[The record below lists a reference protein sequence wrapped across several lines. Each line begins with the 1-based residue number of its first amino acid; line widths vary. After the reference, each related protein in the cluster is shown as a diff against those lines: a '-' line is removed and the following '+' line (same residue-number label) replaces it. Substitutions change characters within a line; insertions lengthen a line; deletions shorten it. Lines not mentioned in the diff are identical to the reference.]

1 MANGS
6 PLSPAGIK
14 TSIHSTMLYRW
25 TRDLHLYFGLFISPF
40 VLVFAASVLFLNHAK
55 VATDRWSS
63 VVTFDDLQLPAGIE
77 SARGPDAVAR
87 AHTLMSQLAVTGEV
101 GFTRYTQATR
111 HFSFPVS
118 RPGLELLVDVDLS
131 TRSATVSRR
140 PTSALEAFGYLH
152 KMPGP
157 HNAAIRG
164 NWVGTRIWRCFA
176 DGTVYLLLFISISG
190 VYLWWAIKAERRIGL
205 TLLTTGAATFFILL
219 YAIVR

>member
-1 MANGS
+1 
-6 PLSPAGIK
+6 
-14 TSIHSTMLYRW
+14 
-25 TRDLHLYFGLFISPF
+25 LYFGLFVSPF
-40 VLVFAASVLFLNHAK
+40 VLLFAASVLFLNHAK

-63 VVTFDDLQLPAGIE
+63 VAAFDRVQLPQGIE

-87 AHTLMSQLAVTGEV
+87 AQALMSQLGVTGEV
-101 GFTRYTQATR
+101 GFTRYLKTTQ

-118 RPGLELLVDVDLS
+118 RPGLEQLVDVDLTS
-131 TRSATVSRR
+131 RTATVSRR

-164 NWVGTRIWRCFA
+164 NWAGTRIWRWFA

-190 VYLWWAIKAERRIGL
+190 VYLWWALKAERRIGL
-205 TLLTTGAATFFILL
+205 TLLTGGAATLFILL
-219 YAIVR
+219 YVIVR

>member
-1 MANGS
+1 
-6 PLSPAGIK
+6 
-14 TSIHSTMLYRW
+14 MLYRW

-40 VLVFAASVLFLNHAK
+40 VLIFAASVLFLNHAK
-55 VATDRWSS
+55 VAADRWSS
-63 VVTFDDLQLPAGIE
+63 VATFDQVQVPEGIE
-77 SARGPDAVAR
+77 SSRGPDAVAR
-87 AHTLMSQLAVTGEV
+87 ARALMSQLEVTGEV
-101 GFTRYTQATR
+101 GFTRYSKQSQ

-118 RPGLELLVDVDLS
+118 RPGLEQLVDVDLAS
-131 TRSATVSRR
+131 RTATVSRR

-164 NWVGTRIWRCFA
+164 NWAGTRIWRWFA

-205 TLLTTGAATFFILL
+205 TLLTAGAATLSILVYVIL
-219 YAIVR
+219 R